1 MRQIEKEERLLFDD
15 LVLSDDELFLVR
27 GGATRSC
34 GSNCGSVCGTIV
46 VIIVVTHVERVA
58 LGLNQRNGG
67 SDIFNIR
74 TAAFEFCVAIKE
86 NVYEKK

>member
-1 MRQIEKEERLLFDD
+1 VGLHVAVD
-15 LVLSDDELFLVR
+15 LIVVV
-27 GGATRSC
+27 
-34 GSNCGSVCGTIV
+34 SVEPIV

>member
-1 MRQIEKEERLLFDD
+1 MGLHVAVD
-15 LVLSDDELFLVR
+15 LIVVV
-27 GGATRSC
+27 
-34 GSNCGSVCGTIV
+34 SVEPIV

-74 TAAFEFCVAIKE
+74 PAAFEFCVAIKE

>member
-1 MRQIEKEERLLFDD
+1 MGLHVAVD
-15 LVLSDDELFLVR
+15 LIVVV
-27 GGATRSC
+27 
-34 GSNCGSVCGTIV
+34 SVEPIV
-46 VIIVVTHVERVA
+46 VIIVVTHVERGA

-74 TAAFEFCVAIKE
+74 TDAEEFCVAIKE

>member
-34 GSNCGSVCGTIV
+34 GSIV
-46 VIIVVTHVERVA
+46 VVSVEQ
-58 LGLNQRNGG
+58 LW
-67 SDIFNIR
+67 
-74 TAAFEFCVAIKE
+74 
-86 NVYEKK
+86 

>member
-34 GSNCGSVCGTIV
+34 GSNCGSVCGTNCGINCGN
-46 VIIVVTHVERVA
+46 TCGTGCSGA
-58 LGLNQRNGG
+58 
-67 SDIFNIR
+67 
-74 TAAFEFCVAIKE
+74 
-86 NVYEKK
+86 